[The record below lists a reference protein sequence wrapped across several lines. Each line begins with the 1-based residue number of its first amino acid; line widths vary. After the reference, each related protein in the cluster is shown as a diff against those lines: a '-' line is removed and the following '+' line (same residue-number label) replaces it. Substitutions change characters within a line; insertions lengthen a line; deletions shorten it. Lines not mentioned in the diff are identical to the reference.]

1 MMGLQPLKPKHR
13 LRDKT
18 LYGRLAGRVVR
29 VLLNRGLV
37 VEGRLVDHAPYE
49 ILVETDQSRLIIV
62 NKGAIA
68 LIEEVG

>member
-1 MMGLQPLKPKHR
+1 MQTFKPRSR

-18 LYGRLAGRVVR
+18 LYDKLTGRRVR

-49 ILVETDQSRLIIV
+49 ILVETGQNRLIIV

-68 LIEEVG
+68 LIEQVA